1 MDPFRKYTIQQLIK
15 QTGKIP
21 RATTLID
28 NAVAQLKI
36 RLKDAGQDI
45 SKFTDPKQITQFFNK
60 EKSLWNQNIKRA
72 ADAAPKNILKTTK
85 KKEKPFTGWTPKVVE
100 KSMRPSDYADLKK
113 EYFRRVMTS
122 TDDSIN
128 NFLKK
133 GIDKVDDRFLNL
145 SKTQRKDF
153 LDMVDYRLKHGNK
166 KFMNDFTD
174 AAGKFKFPENLAYGG
189 IAGMLGEPTY
199 EDDNHRVPYGEGKK
213 VTMGVPSDVTTS
225 GLLDINFDELEL
237 EEWFDILKS
246 VEAYQDGG
254 PVRQKLGRGYLAG
267 GYKNIKDKYYKDSDL
282 EAIINSPEIN
292 SALFGH
298 WGIEELLALMG
309 MGFEKGGR
317 VGFDA
322 GGIGDSNRSKIKRLA
337 DTLAKWKYGTPLSKL
352 TDKKRFEMEDLAIK
366 KLGLTLEDLGIT
378 KFNQGGRVGL
388 QGGGIPGALLAAL
401 KAIMQKYGKDA
412 IKLLKDIKPSKK
424 WDTKKAIQA
433 FKDRNPEFKITSP
446 VGDAPKAGEVLD
458 KRKAEL
464 IKKFGNKTATK
475 DEKAELL
482 KIFKAERP
490 QDIEKAEAF
499 GKAWE
504 KANKERLVPPDM
516 TAKGIDDAIAK
527 GNLQKEFPGITDD
540 LVNKILADDN
550 PQRIAEVKATLHE
563 AMKMQQKGMGTEE
576 IIQTFQKT
584 PRTKNASGGRVSLS
598 SGGVAGMLGE

>member
-1 MDPFRKYTIQQLIK
+1 MDPFRKYIIQQLIK

-36 RLKDAGQDI
+36 RLKNAGQDI
-45 SKFTDPKQITQFFNK
+45 SKFTDSKQITQFFNK
-60 EKSLWNQNIKRA
+60 EKSLLNQNIKQA
-72 ADAAPKNILKTTK
+72 TEAVPKNILKTTK

-100 KSMRPSDYADLKK
+100 KSMRPSDYATLKEEWFGK
-113 EYFRRVMTS
+113 IIAN
-122 TDDSIN
+122 TDDAIN
-128 NFLKK
+128 TFLKK
-133 GIDKVDDRFLNL
+133 GIDKADDRFLNF

-153 LDMVDYRLKHGNK
+153 LDMVDYRIKHGNK

-199 EDDNHRVPYGEGKK
+199 EDDNHRVP
-213 VTMGVPSDVTTS
+213 
-225 GLLDINFDELEL
+225 
-237 EEWFDILKS
+237 
-246 VEAYQDGG
+246 
-254 PVRQKLGRGYLAG
+254 LGRGYLAG

-292 SALFGH
+292 SVLLGH
-298 WGIEELLALMG
+298 WGIEELLTLMG
-309 MGFEKGGR
+309 MGFEK
-317 VGFDA
+317 
-322 GGIGDSNRSKIKRLA
+322 
-337 DTLAKWKYGTPLSKL
+337 
-352 TDKKRFEMEDLAIK
+352 
-366 KLGLTLEDLGIT
+366 
-378 KFNQGGRVGL
+378 GGRVGL

-433 FKDRNPEFKITSP
+433 FKDRNPEFKITSH

-550 PQRIAEVKATLHE
+550 PQRIAEVKATLKE
-563 AMKMQQKGMGTEE
+563 ALKMQEKGMGTEE